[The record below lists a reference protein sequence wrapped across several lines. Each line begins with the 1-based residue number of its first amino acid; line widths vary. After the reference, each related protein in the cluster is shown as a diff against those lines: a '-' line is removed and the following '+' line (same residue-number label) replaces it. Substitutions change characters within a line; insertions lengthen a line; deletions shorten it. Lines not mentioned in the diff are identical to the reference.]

1 MTTLM
6 TPETDHDLRY
16 AWYVVGVLMLAA
28 VVSFIDRQI
37 LSLLIEPIRRD
48 LKISDTQ
55 VSLLA
60 GLAFSLFYTVVGIPI
75 ARLADSSNR
84 RNIIAVGIL
93 VWSVMTAFCGLA
105 RNFPQLFIARVGVGV
120 GEAALSP
127 PAFSMIA
134 DYFPREKLGRAV
146 AVFSLGVYMGVGLAL
161 IIGGA
166 VVNMLSGPERLVL
179 PIIGEVFA
187 WQVAFLVVGF
197 PGLLVV
203 TLMMSVKEPRRR
215 GGDDGK
221 PAQAMPIKEVVA
233 FLRRN
238 QRTLVCHFI
247 GFSLIGLVGVGFL
260 VWVPTFFIRS
270 FGWTAGDSGL
280 AYGTIILV
288 FATAGVYAG
297 GALAD
302 YLSARG
308 HGDATLRAGVY
319 AALLSVPF
327 CIATPLMPT
336 AELALASLAATSFT
350 LAMPQALQAAAL
362 QVIAPANLRAQ
373 LTAIYYLVA
382 NFTAVGLGPTVVAVI
397 TDYIFVDPLAL
408 RYSLVIVG
416 AVIAPISAVFMGA
429 GLKAFRSSVA
439 AVNPQ
444 GPTV

>member
-1 MTTLM
+1 MITPM
-6 TPETDHDLRY
+6 TPENVHDLRY
-16 AWYVVGVLMLAA
+16 SWYVVGVLMLAA

-48 LKISDTQ
+48 LEISDTQ

-60 GLAFSLFYTVVGIPI
+60 GLAFSLFYTVMGIPI

-93 VWSVMTAFCGLA
+93 VWSVMTVCCGLA
-105 RNFPQLFIARVGVGV
+105 RNFLQLFITRVGVGV

-134 DYFPREKLGRAV
+134 DYFPREKLGRAI
-146 AVFSLGVYMGVGLAL
+146 AVFSLGVYVGVGLAL
-161 IIGGA
+161 IVGGA

-179 PIIGEVFA
+179 PIIGEVYA

-203 TLMMSVKEPRRR
+203 ALMTTVKEPRRR
-215 GGDDGK
+215 GNTDGR
-221 PAQAMPIKEVVA
+221 PVQAMPIKEVFA
-233 FLRRN
+233 FLGCN

-247 GFSLIGLVGVGFL
+247 GYSLIGLVGVGFL

-270 FGWTAGDSGL
+270 FGWTAGDAGL

-302 YLSARG
+302 YLSTKG
-308 HGDATLRAGVY
+308 HSDATLRAGAY
-319 AALLSVPF
+319 AAIFSVPF
-327 CIATPLMPT
+327 CVVTPLMPT
-336 AELALASLAATSFT
+336 AELALVSLAATSFA

-362 QVIAPANLRAQ
+362 QVIAPPNLRAQ
-373 LTAIYYLVA
+373 LTAIYYLIS
-382 NFTAVGLGPTVVAVI
+382 NFIAVGLGPTVVAVI
-397 TDYIFVDPLAL
+397 TDYIFGDPLAL
-408 RYSLVIVG
+408 RYSLVVVG
-416 AVIAPISAVFMGA
+416 VVMAPISAVFMA
-429 GLKAFRSSVA
+429 SGLKAFRSSVA
-439 AVNPQ
+439 AVTPL
-444 GPTV
+444 GS